1 MQGKASGVLS
11 LVLVPA
17 LLTLVVTVVR
27 LCGEIFGWSEAVFG
41 KPEAGGGSALVGISW
56 LIFVF
61 GLWFGFRLQRA
72 GAGPAS
78 RGRALILSLVAFG
91 IVFGGM
97 PLLQALDVM
106 WFPDKEHPGESRGL
120 GWMLGLLACG
130 CIVSAIAWGRA
141 AMTLLVYGV
150 LARLPVVLVTWIAV
164 GQPTWNTHYTKVPAF
179 FTNVA
184 EADRLSFL
192 LMPQATFWPGV
203 TVLAGTAM
211 ACIGAFLGG
220 NKAKG

>member
-1 MQGKASGVLS
+1 MEGKAPGVLS

-17 LLTLVVTVVR
+17 LLTLAVSVIR
-27 LCGEIFGWSEAVFG
+27 LCGEIYGWSEAVFG
-41 KPEAGGGSALVGISW
+41 KPEAGGGSALLGISW

-78 RGRALILSLVAFG
+78 RGRALVIGIVAVG

-97 PLLQALDVM
+97 PLLKALDVM
-106 WFPDKEHPGESRGL
+106 WFPDADHPGEPRGL
-120 GWMLGLLACG
+120 GWMMGLMAVG
-130 CIVSAIAWGRA
+130 CVVSAIAWGRA
-141 AMTLLVYGV
+141 AMTLLVYG
-150 LARLPVVLVTWIAV
+150 LCARLPVILITWIAV
-164 GQPTWNTHYTKVPAF
+164 GQPGWNTHYTKIPPF

-192 LMPQATFWPGV
+192 LLPQMTFWPCL
-203 TVLAGTAM
+203 TVMGGTLM
-211 ACIGAFLGG
+211 ACIGAYLGG
-220 NKAKG
+220 SKKKG